1 MKTTLY
7 NQNKEEIGEV
17 NLPKEIFEVE
27 VNPDLIHQV
36 VLSQQSNRRQGSAHA
51 KMRGEVSGGGKK
63 PWRQKGT
70 GRARHGSTR
79 SPLWKGG
86 GVTFGPRNDKNYK
99 KTIPVKMKRK
109 ALFMVLSA
117 KATENMIV
125 VVDKFN
131 ITEPK
136 TKEMATSLK
145 KLTDKSALL
154 VLSKMDKNLI
164 LSTRNIPKIESIQ
177 ATDLNVLD
185 LLTYKY
191 VVISKAGIKKIK
203 DTFIDTK
210 H

>member
-1 MKTTLY
+1 MKTKLY

-17 NLPKEIFEVE
+17 VLPKEIFEVE
-27 VNPDLIHQV
+27 VNSDLIHQV

-70 GRARHGSTR
+70 GRARHGSNR

-109 ALFMVLSA
+109 ALFMVLTA
-117 KATENMIV
+117 KAKENMIV

-131 ITEPK
+131 IEKPN

-145 KLTDKSALL
+145 KLVDKSALL

-185 LLTYKY
+185 LLTYKH
-191 VVISKAGIKKIK
+191 VVILEDGIKKIK
-203 DTFIDTK
+203 ETFVK
-210 H
+210 

>member
-1 MKTTLY
+1 MKTKLY

-36 VLSQQSNRRQGSAHA
+36 VLSQQSNRRQGSAHSR
-51 KMRGEVSGGGKK
+51 MRGEVSGGGKK

-117 KATENMIV
+117 KATEKMIV

-131 ITEPK
+131 ITKPQ
-136 TKEMATSLK
+136 TKEMAVSLN
-145 KLTDKSALL
+145 KLIDKSALL

-203 DTFIDTK
+203 DTFVK
-210 H
+210 